1 MNLYIVRHAEAVPLG
16 RGISRDADRPL
27 SAHGERDA
35 AVVGRVLALADPAV
49 RTIASS
55 PLLRARRTAE
65 ILAGQ
70 FGDPPPVALWPS
82 LQPGFENRDVLTRV
96 KELPH
101 GPVVLVAHQ
110 PDLTE
115 FISWLVADAPAE
127 IAFPPGSAASILLA
141 DTIAGTGARL
151 QWMAT
156 PTFLSLLHPEW

>member
-1 MNLYIVRHAEAVPLG
+1 M
-16 RGISRDADRPL
+16 
-27 SAHGERDA
+27 
-35 AVVGRVLALADPAV
+35 
-49 RTIASS
+49 
-55 PLLRARRTAE
+55 
-65 ILAGQ
+65 
-70 FGDPPPVALWPS
+70 
-82 LQPGFENRDVLTRV
+82 